1 MVKKVEILE
10 IVPYLPFQFIK
21 SNFTP
26 LQKTNKQTG
35 EIQKKKRKAR
45 KRRSFTSQRGFTQS
59 DIKCDRENIMLPYYP
74 IFLMVP
80 FEEHFSYPL
89 FSGKKS
95 RRFSYFVEVITRN
108 H

>member
-1 MVKKVEILE
+1 MVKIVEIIE

-21 SNFTP
+21 SNFTA

-59 DIKCDRENIMLPYYP
+59 DIKCDRENITLTLLPN
-74 IFLMVP
+74 FFMVP
-80 FEEHFSYPL
+80 FEEHFLYLL

>member
-1 MVKKVEILE
+1 MVKIVEIIE

-21 SNFTP
+21 RNFTA

-35 EIQKKKRKAR
+35 EIQKKKKRKGR

-59 DIKCDRENIMLPYYP
+59 DIKCDRITLPYYP

-89 FSGKKS
+89 FTGKKS